1 MKQLIIMSI
10 ITNHEEKKLV
20 SYKRIVGGPLAS
32 NTYIVYEGD
41 EAFIVDAGAEPDK
54 VLKTISELGVK
65 VRFIVLTHGHF
76 DHVFYVSRLMDNLS
90 ARAYIHRADITV
102 MKRSSIYGE
111 QFYKEKFVEPTS
123 IETVNDNDK
132 LTLSNKEARIIHTPG
147 HSPGSICIHI
157 ENLLFT
163 GDTLFRGTIGRTDLP
178 GGSEE
183 LMAQSLRKI
192 AKLPQSTRVLPGHGH
207 ESTIGYELSSN
218 YLFRKMI
225 GLE

>member
-1 MKQLIIMSI
+1 
-10 ITNHEEKKLV
+10 LV

-41 EAFIVDAGAEPDK
+41 EAFIVDAGVEPDK
-54 VLKTISELGVK
+54 VLKAIRELGVK
-65 VRFIVLTHGHF
+65 VKFIVLTHGHF
-76 DHVFYVSRLMDNLS
+76 DHVFYISRLMDSLG
-90 ARAYIHRADITV
+90 ARAYIHQADITV
-102 MKRSSIYGE
+102 MRRSSIYGE
-111 QFYKEKFVEPTS
+111 QFYKEKFVEPAS
-123 IETVNDNDK
+123 IETVSDNDK
-132 LTLSNKEARIIHTPG
+132 LNLSNKDARIIHTPG

-192 AKLPQSTRVLPGHGH
+192 AELPQSTRVLPGHGH

-218 YLFRKMI
+218 YLFRKMV

>member
-1 MKQLIIMSI
+1 MKQLIIMSV
-10 ITNHEEKKLV
+10 ITNHEEKRLV

-41 EAFIVDAGAEPDK
+41 EAFIVDAGVEPDK
-54 VLKTISELGVK
+54 VLGAISELGVK

-76 DHVFYVSRLMDNLS
+76 DHVFYVSRLMDSLG
-90 ARAYIHRADITV
+90 ARAYIHQADITV
-102 MKRSSIYGE
+102 MRRSSIYGE
-111 QFYKEKFVEPTS
+111 QFYKEKFVEPAS
-123 IETVNDNDK
+123 IETVSDNDK

-218 YLFRKMI
+218 YLFRKMV

>member
-10 ITNHEEKKLV
+10 ITNHEEKRLV

-32 NTYIVYEGD
+32 NTYVVYDGD

-54 VLKTISELGVK
+54 VLGAIREMGVK

-76 DHVFYVSRLMDNLS
+76 DHVFYVSRLMDSLS
-90 ARAYIHRADITV
+90 ARAYIHQADITV
-102 MKRSSIYGE
+102 MRRSSIYGE
-111 QFYKEKFVEPTS
+111 QFYNESFVEPAS
-123 IETVNDNDK
+123 IETVSDNDK
-132 LTLSNKEARIIHTPG
+132 LTLGNKEARIIHTPG

-192 AKLPQSTRVLPGHGH
+192 AKLPQSTRVLPGHGY

-218 YLFRKMI
+218 YLLRKMI

>member
-1 MKQLIIMSI
+1 MKQLIIISV
-10 ITNHEEKKLV
+10 ITNHEEKRLV

-54 VLKTISELGVK
+54 VLEAIRELGVK
-65 VRFIVLTHGHF
+65 VKFIVLTHGHF
-76 DHVFYVSRLMDNLS
+76 DHVFYVSRLMDSLS
-90 ARAYIHRADITV
+90 VKAYIHQADITV
-102 MKRSSIYGE
+102 MRRSSIYGE
-111 QFYKEKFVEPTS
+111 QFYNESFVEPAS
-123 IETVNDNDK
+123 IETVSDNDK
-132 LTLSNKEARIIHTPG
+132 LTISNKEARVIHTPG

>member
-1 MKQLIIMSI
+1 MKQLIIMSV
-10 ITNHEEKKLV
+10 ITNHEEKRLV

-41 EAFIVDAGAEPDK
+41 EAFIVDAGVEPDK
-54 VLKTISELGVK
+54 VLGAIREMGVK

-76 DHVFYVSRLMDNLS
+76 DHVFYVSRLMDSLG
-90 ARAYIHRADITV
+90 ARAYIHQADITV
-102 MKRSSIYGE
+102 MRRSSIYGE
-111 QFYKEKFVEPTS
+111 QFYKEKFVEPAS
-123 IETVNDNDK
+123 IEKVSDNDK